1 MADTLGSY
9 ADKVRRFEQALQGP
23 DAEKLLNVVGKAA
36 KQDAAE
42 AVEADLGDRSMSH
55 WRRGNPIELAAR
67 YDVRSDSEVEVLP
80 TPRSRGP
87 WRVMEDG
94 RRAGSAYDLVQVG
107 RVRKDGTRRGRS
119 RGRNSGAT
127 QGKNTWTEASA
138 LMEQR
143 TPERVQ
149 DEHVKLIRRT
159 LG

>member
-1 MADTLGSY
+1 MADTFATY
-9 ADKVRRFEQALQGP
+9 ADKLSKLEKALSGP
-23 DAEKLLNVVGKAA
+23 EAEKLLHAVGKAA
-36 KQDAAE
+36 KADATE
-42 AVEADLGDRSMSH
+42 AVQADLGDRSMSH
-55 WRRGNPIELAAR
+55 WRRGSPIELAAR
-67 YDVRSDSEVEVLP
+67 YDVKSDSEVEVLP

-107 RVRKDGTRRGRS
+107 KRRKDGTRRGKS

-149 DEHVKLIRRT
+149 EEHVKVLRGIF
-159 LG
+159 